1 MATPP
6 DEVRTGLTLVTTAAT
21 AEVASIAASAPPDP
35 EVVRAVLFDAVP
47 LLVGSYADG
56 SSALAL
62 DWYEELREESPATR
76 VFTPS
81 PVALV
86 RDDQLAKTVAWAT
99 EPLRDIDAE
108 LRALELEMQQAL
120 DESLARLLPEIQK
133 EVAAAFWD
141 TMTENVEND
150 PDAVGWRR
158 FSRPG
163 ACPFCRM
170 LADKG
175 AVYSSAT
182 ATFAAHT
189 TCHCVAAP
197 VFNGEP
203 GEEASVLQYVA
214 SQKRRSEADKA
225 RLREYLKAHYGA

>member
-6 DEVRTGLTLVTTAAT
+6 DEVRTGLTLVTTTAT
-21 AEVASIAASAPPDP
+21 AEVVSITATAPSEP
-35 EVVRAVLFDAVP
+35 EVVRAVLFDAIP

-62 DWYEELREESPATR
+62 DWYEELREESPATT

-86 RDDQLAKTVAWAT
+86 RNDHLAKTVAWAT
-99 EPLRDIDAE
+99 EPLRDLEADLRDLEAQMAQAIDDS
-108 LRALELEMQQAL
+108 LE
-120 DESLARLLPEIQK
+120 RLLPEIQR

-141 TMTENVEND
+141 TMTENVESD

-175 AVYSSAT
+175 AVYSSTT

-197 VFNGEP
+197 VFDGEP
-203 GEEASVLQYVA
+203 GEEAGAMQYIA
-214 SQKRRSEADKA
+214 SQKRRSAADKS
-225 RLREYLKAHYGA
+225 RLREYLKANYGA